1 MLDSMGGIVVLGSLN
16 MDLVVTLPR
25 LPGPGETVIG
35 DRLQKVPGGKG
46 ANQALAA
53 ARLGGEVAIVGRVGA
68 DEFGITI
75 VEGLVAEGV
84 DVCGVERDSS
94 EPTGVAL
101 IEVDARGQNS
111 IAVAPGANG
120 RVGRWE
126 VRRTLDRLRKDGV
139 LVLQQEVPA
148 EAVKDAARRAKELG
162 ASVVLN
168 AAPRRGEDREL
179 LRSVD
184 VLVVNE
190 SEVQDFAGREV
201 HDPESAAAAAA
212 AVLAM
217 GVPAVVVTLGPA
229 GAVAGQG
236 SETFFVKAFGISP
249 VDTTA
254 AGDAFVGALVVALVE
269 GKELRV
275 AAQLGAAAGALAA
288 TKPGAQTSL
297 PRRHDLRESFG
308 VDWSSV

>member
-1 MLDSMGGIVVLGSLN
+1 
-16 MDLVVTLPR
+16 
-25 LPGPGETVIG
+25 
-35 DRLQKVPGGKG
+35 
-46 ANQALAA
+46 
-53 ARLGGEVAIVGRVGA
+53 
-68 DEFGITI
+68 
-75 VEGLVAEGV
+75 
-84 DVCGVERDSS
+84 
-94 EPTGVAL
+94 
-101 IEVDARGQNS
+101 
-111 IAVAPGANG
+111 
-120 RVGRWE
+120 
-126 VRRTLDRLRKDGV
+126 
-139 LVLQQEVPA
+139 VPA